1 MRRIDKPMA
10 LASVRWLSESEGG
23 RHSKPPGP
31 SYASTAVF
39 VLGGDT
45 ELIPGWPAEGEH
57 FSVLLDFGE
66 EGAASNDE
74 TKVEFMSWSLV
85 ADYLHPGA
93 TFLVMEGPRAVAE
106 AHVTATFDDQQP

>member
-23 RHSKPPGP
+23 RDMPPVGP
-31 SYASTAVF
+31 SYAATAVF
-39 VLGGDT
+39 ILGGDA
-45 ELIPGWPAEGEH
+45 ELIPGWPAKGEH
-57 FSVLLDFGE
+57 FSVLLDFGDN
-66 EGAASNDE
+66 GAASADE

-93 TFLVMEGPRAVAE
+93 TFLVMEGPRPVAQ
-106 AHVTATFDDQQP
+106 AQVTSTFEDQQS